1 MYGIIRFTC
10 LHRFSELTFS
20 FNSFQWTS
28 HREEIAFANYDSNDI
43 IGLTRNLVL
52 RLARVL
58 RCRSEALTE
67 YGAEHGNTGE
77 EEADGS
83 FEIDS

>member
-1 MYGIIRFTC
+1 MA
-10 LHRFSELTFS
+10 H
-20 FNSFQWTS
+20 TS
-28 HREEIAFANYDSNDI
+28 HLYNCFSCAKFEVLTIFNESTTEKIAFANYDSNDI
-43 IGLTRNLVL
+43 IGLARDLVL
-52 RLARVL
+52 HLARVL
-58 RCRSEALTE
+58 RCRLKALTE

>member
-1 MYGIIRFTC
+1 MYGFIRFTC
-10 LHRFSELTFS
+10 LHRFGELAFS
-20 FNSFQWTS
+20 FYTLYYGETTQETT
-28 HREEIAFANYDSNDI
+28 FAKYYSNDI

-58 RCRSEALTE
+58 RCRLKALTE

>member
-1 MYGIIRFTC
+1 LQNILI
-10 LHRFSELTFS
+10 
-20 FNSFQWTS
+20 
-28 HREEIAFANYDSNDI
+28 NDI
-43 IGLTRNLVL
+43 IGLARNLVL

-58 RCRSEALTE
+58 RCRLEALTE

-77 EEADGS
+77 EEADES

>member
-43 IGLTRNLVL
+43 IGLARDLVL

-58 RCRSEALTE
+58 RCRLEALTE

-77 EEADGS
+77 EETDGS
-83 FEIDS
+83 FESDS

>member
-1 MYGIIRFTC
+1 MYGFIRFTC
-10 LHRFSELTFS
+10 LHRFGELTFS
-20 FNSFQWTS
+20 FHTLFYGPTT
-28 HREEIAFANYDSNDI
+28 EKTAFANYYSTDR
-43 IGLTRNLVL
+43 IGLARNLVL
-52 RLARVL
+52 RLARVPRFRL
-58 RCRSEALTE
+58 KALTE

>member
-10 LHRFSELTFS
+10 LYRFGELTFS
-20 FNSFQWTS
+20 FYTLFNGPTT
-28 HREEIAFANYDSNDI
+28 EEIAFANYDSNDI
-43 IGLTRNLVL
+43 IGLARNLVL

-77 EEADGS
+77 EKADGI

>member
-1 MYGIIRFTC
+1 MYRIIRFTC

-20 FNSFQWTS
+20 FNSFQWTN
-28 HREEIAFANYDSNDI
+28 HTEKTAFANYYSNDI
-43 IGLTRNLVL
+43 IGLARNLVL

-58 RCRSEALTE
+58 RCKSEALTE

-77 EEADGS
+77 EEADGI

>member
-1 MYGIIRFTC
+1 MEKPRKKT
-10 LHRFSELTFS
+10 
-20 FNSFQWTS
+20 
-28 HREEIAFANYDSNDI
+28 AFANYYSNDI
-43 IGLTRNLVL
+43 IGLARDLVL

-67 YGAEHGNTGE
+67 YGEEPGNTGE
-77 EEADGS
+77 EEADGI

>member
-1 MYGIIRFTC
+1 MYNC
-10 LHRFSELTFS
+10 FSCAKFEVLTI
-20 FNSFQWTS
+20 FNEATT
-28 HREEIAFANYDSNDI
+28 EETVFANYDSNDI
-43 IGLTRNLVL
+43 IGLARNLVL

-58 RCRSEALTE
+58 RCRLEALTE
-67 YGAEHGNTGE
+67 YGAEPGNTGE

>member
-1 MYGIIRFTC
+1 MDQPRKKT
-10 LHRFSELTFS
+10 
-20 FNSFQWTS
+20 
-28 HREEIAFANYDSNDI
+28 AFANYYSNDI
-43 IGLTRNLVL
+43 IGLARNLVL

-58 RCRSEALTE
+58 RCRLEAMTE

-77 EEADGS
+77 EETDGS

>member
-1 MYGIIRFTC
+1 M
-10 LHRFSELTFS
+10 HRFSELTFS
-20 FNSFQWTS
+20 FNSFQWTN
-28 HREEIAFANYDSNDI
+28 HTEKTAFANYDSNDI
-43 IGLTRNLVL
+43 IGLARNLVL

-58 RCRSEALTE
+58 RCRLEALTE

-77 EEADGS
+77 EEADES

>member
-1 MYGIIRFTC
+1 MQNILI
-10 LHRFSELTFS
+10 
-20 FNSFQWTS
+20 
-28 HREEIAFANYDSNDI
+28 NDI
-43 IGLTRNLVL
+43 IGLARDLVL

-77 EEADGS
+77 VEADGS

>member
-1 MYGIIRFTC
+1 MYNC
-10 LHRFSELTFS
+10 FSCAKFEVLTI
-20 FNSFQWTS
+20 FNEATT
-28 HREEIAFANYDSNDI
+28 EETVFANYDSNDI
-43 IGLTRNLVL
+43 IGLARNLVL

-67 YGAEHGNTGE
+67 YGAEHGNTGKE
-77 EEADGS
+77 ETDGS

>member
-1 MYGIIRFTC
+1 MQET
-10 LHRFSELTFS
+10 T
-20 FNSFQWTS
+20 
-28 HREEIAFANYDSNDI
+28 FANILINDI
-43 IGLTRNLVL
+43 IGLARNLVL

>member
-1 MYGIIRFTC
+1 MA
-10 LHRFSELTFS
+10 H
-20 FNSFQWTS
+20 TS
-28 HREEIAFANYDSNDI
+28 HLYNCFSCAKFEVLTIFNEATTEKTAFANYYSNDI
-43 IGLTRNLVL
+43 IGLARNLLL

-77 EEADGS
+77 EETDGS